1 MSKEKISELLNDLKQ
16 ELEITD
22 LKDIEVKNKIES
34 LIQDFDLQLKNNDDP
49 NIDDFGEKLSH
60 ILEQFEIDHPGI
72 TELLSKLSTGLSNM
86 GI

>member
-1 MSKEKISELLNDLKQ
+1 MSKEKISELLKNLKQ
-16 ELEITD
+16 ELDITD
-22 LKDIEVKNKIES
+22 VKNIELRNKLES
-34 LIQDFDLQLKNNDDP
+34 LVLDLDSQLNNTDNP
-49 NIDDFGEKLSH
+49 EMDDFAKKISL